1 MRIVGEKLVNKHKRR
16 NQFICKQKQLNSKLN
31 SGHITTIW
39 QFFFSHLIIN
49 LPYDPAI
56 FRYPVKRNENIY
68 PYKDLHTNAFS
79 SFFKDGDADRLQA
92 RLPPEWSLE
101 LWMCPSITFLSVFL

>member
-1 MRIVGEKLVNKHKRR
+1 MRRVGEKLVNKHKRR

-39 QFFFSHLIIN
+39 QFFSHLIIN
-49 LPYDPAI
+49 LPYDPVI

-79 SFFKDGDADRLQA
+79 SFFKDSDADRLQA
-92 RLPPEWSLE
+92 RLLPEWSLE